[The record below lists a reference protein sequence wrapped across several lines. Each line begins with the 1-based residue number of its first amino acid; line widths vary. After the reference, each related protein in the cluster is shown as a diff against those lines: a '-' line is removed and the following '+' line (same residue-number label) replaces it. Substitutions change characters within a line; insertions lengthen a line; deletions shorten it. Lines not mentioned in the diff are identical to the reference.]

1 MPFRCRPGGKTLYKV
16 SLPEQGQKDD
26 AKDTAAEEP
35 AAGRIATKT
44 CNQAPVYIR
53 GPGPLA

>member
-1 MPFRCRPGGKTLYKV
+1 MGRG
-16 SLPEQGQKDD
+16 DH
-26 AKDTAAEEP
+26 AKDAAAEEP
-35 AAGRIATKT
+35 AAGRSVAKT